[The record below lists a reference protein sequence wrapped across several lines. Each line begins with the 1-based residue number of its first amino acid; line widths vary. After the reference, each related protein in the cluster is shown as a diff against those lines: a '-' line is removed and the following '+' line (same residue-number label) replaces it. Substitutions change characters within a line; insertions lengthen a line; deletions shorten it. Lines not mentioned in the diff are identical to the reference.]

1 MHMKTSIYLMLCC
14 LPLLAGC
21 GAKQQDMPGE
31 KYKTLTVTTT
41 NQTLQSTYPA
51 TLRGK
56 QAVEI
61 RPQVSGTITQ
71 ICINEGDAVRRGQ
84 VLFII
89 DQVPYR
95 AALETALANVKSA
108 EAQLQ
113 TAKLT
118 ANSKEELYKE
128 KVVSDFDRQTA
139 RNQLLEAEAAV
150 AQAKAE
156 ETNARN
162 NLSYTEVKSPVDGVA
177 SMIPYRVGALV
188 SSSITEPLVTVSDDQ
203 EIYAYFSM
211 AENQMLD
218 LIQQYG
224 SLEEACQKL
233 PQVGL
238 TMSNGKNY
246 PDAGRIDA
254 MDGITSALVTTTFV
268 FMAVFIPV
276 SFIGGTTGTFYTQFG
291 LTMAAAVAISLLNA
305 LTLSPALCAL
315 IMTPHQNAENGG
327 KLSFS
332 SRFHIAFDTAF
343 HRLVTK
349 YKVGVVF
356 MLKRKWLAG
365 SLLVAACGGFAFL
378 MMTTKT
384 GLVPNED
391 MGTVFIDVRTS
402 PGNSVEE
409 TRKVMEQVDSCLR
422 TIPQIELQ
430 SNTTGNSML
439 SGQGA
444 CNGMFTIRLKDWSE
458 RPNKEDVI
466 DAVMEEI
473 SRRTAFISSADI
485 MPFTRPMIPGYG
497 VNSGFEVYVQD

>member
-21 GAKQQDMPGE
+21 GVKQQDMPGE

-118 ANSKEELYKE
+118 ADSKEELYKE

-139 RNQLLEAEAAV
+139 RNLLLEAEAAV

-188 SSSITEPLVTVSDDQ
+188 NSSITEPLVTVSDDQ

-254 MDGITSALVTTTFV
+254 ISGTVDEGTGGVTLR
-268 FMAVFIPV
+268 AVFPNK
-276 SFIGGTTGTFYTQFG
+276 GH
-291 LTMAAAVAISLLNA
+291 LLR
-305 LTLSPALCAL
+305 
-315 IMTPHQNAENGG
+315 NGG
-327 KLSFS
+327 SGIVS
-332 SRFHIAFDTAF
+332 
-343 HRLVTK
+343 
-349 YKVGVVF
+349 
-356 MLKRKWLAG
+356 
-365 SLLVAACGGFAFL
+365 
-378 MMTTKT
+378 
-384 GLVPNED
+384 VPTEHKNC
-391 MGTVFIDVRTS
+391 I
-402 PGNSVEE
+402 
-409 TRKVMEQVDSCLR
+409 
-422 TIPQIELQ
+422 TIPQSATYELQ
-430 SNTTGNSML
+430 NKVFTWKVVDGKTQSAPITVYKYNDGQTYIVL
-439 SGQGA
+439 SG
-444 CNGMFTIRLKDWSE
+444 LKTG
-458 RPNKEDVI
+458 DVI
-466 DAVMEEI
+466 IAEGAGLMREGTAVNVTSTSEPEK
-473 SRRTAFISSADI
+473 
-485 MPFTRPMIPGYG
+485 
-497 VNSGFEVYVQD
+497 